1 MTSVLRAIPY
11 VIHRPVLRLI
21 IMFFRVRVHYTR
33 KTAAK
38 VLLFFDMTKFFC
50 KKILSLLI
58 FRHFYVGIGRYKA
71 GLTRK
76 GNTDAICGEGSP
88 TRPPHE
94 GEGKNHL
101 RLPLKGRD
109 RSERDVFGGNGCR
122 DVILRGSGGLLGGF
136 EFAVDRDVR
145 VLVKTGIGFHAGFG
159 GGAAF
164 DYTEIMTEETK
175 APFERGKGVVVLE
188 SMSDLLGGF
197 DEVAVLYAGSGP
209 GLGEMVGVE
218 LVEFAAPA
226 RSTAEDDVF
235 VVMAAFLTG
244 VHDTIIH
251 VNAERELQI
260 ANSATVG
267 GGDFGVWDIARND
280 AIQTV
285 FYYGFQVLRHDV

>member
-50 KKILSLLI
+50 KKISSLLI

-76 GNTDAICGEGSP
+76 GNADAICGEG
-88 TRPPHE
+88 TR
-94 GEGKNHL
+94 GEM
-101 RLPLKGRD
+101 D
-109 RSERDVFGGNGCR
+109 RSKRDVFGGNGCR

-136 EFAVDRDVR
+136 EFAVDRDVGILIETR
-145 VLVKTGIGFHAGFG
+145 IGFHAGFG

-175 APFERGKGVVVLE
+175 APFERSKGALHRQQTR
-188 SMSDLLGGF
+188 SWGNGRCRAGG
-197 DEVAVLYAGSGP
+197 VCRPS
-209 GLGEMVGVE
+209 
-218 LVEFAAPA
+218 
-226 RSTAEDDVF
+226 AE
-235 VVMAAFLTG
+235 
-244 VHDTIIH
+244 H
-251 VNAERELQI
+251 
-260 ANSATVG
+260 G
-267 GGDFGVWDIARND
+267 GR
-280 AIQTV
+280 
-285 FYYGFQVLRHDV
+285 